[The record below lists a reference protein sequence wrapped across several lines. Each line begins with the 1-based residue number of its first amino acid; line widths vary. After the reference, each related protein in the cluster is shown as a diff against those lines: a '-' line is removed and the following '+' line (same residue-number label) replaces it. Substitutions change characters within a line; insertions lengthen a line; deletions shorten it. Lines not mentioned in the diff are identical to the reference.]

1 MIYDAGA
8 LNHIGSAEDPLFC
21 VERVAERV
29 QGNGVPCQLADD

>member
-1 MIYDAGA
+1 MIYNAGA

-29 QGNGVPCQLADD
+29 QGDGCALSLG